1 MSNKNNINMKK
12 VTLAFLI
19 ATVALISSCGS
30 NETKTET
37 QPTDSTLTDTIVVV
51 DTVKV
56 DTVKTK

>member
-1 MSNKNNINMKK
+1 MRK